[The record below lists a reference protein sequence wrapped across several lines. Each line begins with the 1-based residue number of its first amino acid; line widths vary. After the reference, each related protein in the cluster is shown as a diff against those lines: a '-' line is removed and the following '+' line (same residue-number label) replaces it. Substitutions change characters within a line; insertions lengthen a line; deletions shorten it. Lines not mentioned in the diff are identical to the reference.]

1 MIKNNGDSDSVLRLF
16 KGDRVY
22 MTVCLKPN
30 ETFSYTSDLADDFP
44 ILDLID
50 FQTDEEIT
58 MVGNSRHWNVTIPV
72 DEDIVSGSWKK
83 EGF

>member
-1 MIKNNGDSDSVLRLF
+1 MIKNTGDSDSVLRLF

-30 ETFSYTSDLADDFP
+30 ETFSYTSEIADDFP
-44 ILDLID
+44 IPDG
-50 FQTDEEIT
+50 
-58 MVGNSRHWNVTIPV
+58 GNSRHWNVTIPV
-72 DEDIVSGSWKK
+72 DEDIASGSWKK